1 MSVSRTEPPGN
12 PVTPLQTLIL
22 VFATVLS
29 VACENRQQP
38 AATLDSTNL
47 GPPILQ
53 EGAVYA
59 PVSVGESGCVLY
71 SVRIPGGYA
80 PAALVY
86 RNQAGE
92 FSYAPP
98 ERCAKEATTP

>member
-1 MSVSRTEPPGN
+1 MSVSRTELLGN
-12 PVTPLQTLIL
+12 PVTLFRTLTL
-22 VFATVLS
+22 ALAAALS

-38 AATLDSTNL
+38 TATLDRTNL

-71 SVRIPGGYA
+71 SVRILGGHA

-92 FSYAPP
+92 FSYVPP
-98 ERCAKEATTP
+98 ERCAKEATKP